1 MSRAQLHSLVVAL
14 KYFHMNGLP
23 DLFFMMRVM
32 VAGLVSP
39 KRTPSW
45 CKGLFLADGVL
56 VMLMDGVLGAYP
68 GQSRI
73 SKLAT

>member
-1 MSRAQLHSLVVAL
+1 MILFTAIIDYKMIALSFSPLKINDYCELSLVVAL

-39 KRTPSW
+39 QENTQ
-45 CKGLFLADGVL
+45 LVQGV
-56 VMLMDGVLGAYP
+56 VP
-68 GQSRI
+68 C
-73 SKLAT
+73 